1 MITPKTCGGCGRS
14 FTKTSHLLRH
24 ARSHARDRPF
34 RCSSCDK
41 AFARTD
47 ALHRHERTVHSS
59 DRPLG
64 ESSTAQEPGQA
75 TATSTATTTAT
86 METDIMSKDPTTTT
100 TEAPFFVISVAH
112 RDQNGLFPEMELQ
125 SSSSSS
131 APLVGMSGGG
141 QVLSSTGLPFP
152 GAPLSMS
159 SVLASFPSPVPSRE
173 IDLDDLI
180 GDWFVQD
187 GGALAAE
194 NALTDLFSEQMQPQP
209 VGSDVG
215 SSWHWTVQSAPE
227 AAGPQSPSIRNL
239 GWQE

>member
-59 DRPLG
+59 DRLLG
-64 ESSTAQEPGQA
+64 DSSTAQEPGQA
-75 TATSTATTTAT
+75 TATAT
-86 METDIMSKDPTTTT
+86 METDIVSTDPTTTT
-100 TEAPFFVISVAH
+100 TEAPFFVNDISVAT
-112 RDQNGLFPEMELQ
+112 RDQTGFFAGMELQ

-141 QVLSSTGLPFP
+141 QALSSTGLPFP
-152 GAPLSMS
+152 GAPPSLP

-209 VGSDVG
+209 MGSALG
-215 SSWHWTVQSAPE
+215 GSWHWTVQSAPE
-227 AAGPQSPSIRNL
+227 AAGPQSQSIRNL